1 MPTMTHSWSFN
12 KAPAGTKAGRFRRG
26 TVIAGVCVFI
36 ATSLVSCG
44 SDSEAPKDT
53 TTQSPSGSSTT
64 KQNTPA
70 ESSEPTSSSEKT
82 STSASSKSSSSGP
95 SDDKDKLANS
105 KDEES
110 SKEPSSETAFATK
123 DVAEAART
131 YGSLAPDSL
140 FEQFTECSHIKFD
153 ESTQCSGPEV
163 GQFMFYANEAKAA
176 RTTQYLTE
184 LRSSRVVEDSGDFV
198 VGWSTVGTTALITA
212 IDNRKGLV
220 LQHMMS
226 SDDAD
231 PKETIFELGLAKAQQ
246 P

>member
-1 MPTMTHSWSFN
+1 MPTMTHSWSFD

-53 TTQSPSGSSTT
+53 TAQSPSGGST
-64 KQNTPA
+64 KVSTPSD
-70 ESSEPTSSSEKT
+70 SSEPTTSSKTT
-82 STSASSKSSSSGP
+82 STSASSTSSSSAP
-95 SDDKDKLANS
+95 SDDKATPLSS
-105 KDEES
+105 KDEDS
-110 SKEPSSETAFATK
+110 TNEPSSEATFATK
-123 DVAEAART
+123 EVAEAART

-184 LRSSRVVEDSGDFV
+184 LRSSRVVEDMGDFV

>member
-53 TTQSPSGSSTT
+53 TAQSPSGGST
-64 KQNTPA
+64 KVSTPSD
-70 ESSEPTSSSEKT
+70 SSEPTTSSKTT
-82 STSASSKSSSSGP
+82 STSASSTSSSSAP
-95 SDDKDKLANS
+95 SDDKATPLSS
-105 KDEES
+105 KDEDS
-110 SKEPSSETAFATK
+110 TKKPSSEATFATK
-123 DVAEAART
+123 EVAEAART

-184 LRSSRVVEDSGDFV
+184 LRSSRVVEDMGDFV

>member
-53 TTQSPSGSSTT
+53 TAQSPSGSST
-64 KQNTPA
+64 KVSTPSD
-70 ESSEPTSSSEKT
+70 SSEPTTSSKTT
-82 STSASSKSSSSGP
+82 STSASSTSSSSAP
-95 SDDKDKLANS
+95 SDDKATPLSS
-105 KDEES
+105 KDEDS
-110 SKEPSSETAFATK
+110 TKEPASEATFATK
-123 DVAEAART
+123 EVAEAART
-131 YGSLAPDSL
+131 YGSLAPNSL

-184 LRSSRVVEDSGDFV
+184 LRSSRVVEDMGDFV

>member
-1 MPTMTHSWSFN
+1 MPTITHSWSFN
-12 KAPAGTKAGRFRRG
+12 KAPAGTKAERFRRG

-44 SDSEAPKDT
+44 SDNQASEDT
-53 TTQSPSGSSTT
+53 TAQSPSGSST
-64 KQNTPA
+64 KVSTPSD
-70 ESSEPTSSSEKT
+70 SSEPTTSSKT
-82 STSASSKSSSSGP
+82 TPTSASSTSSSSAP
-95 SDDKDKLANS
+95 SDDKATPLSS
-105 KDEES
+105 KDEDS
-110 SKEPSSETAFATK
+110 TKEPSSEATFATK
-123 DVAEAART
+123 EVAEAART

-184 LRSSRVVEDSGDFV
+184 LRSSRVVEDMGDFV

>member
-26 TVIAGVCVFI
+26 TVIAGVCVFV
-36 ATSLVSCG
+36 ATSLVSCD

-53 TTQSPSGSSTT
+53 TAQSPSRSST
-64 KQNTPA
+64 KVSTPSD
-70 ESSEPTSSSEKT
+70 SSEPTTSSKTT
-82 STSASSKSSSSGP
+82 STSASSTSSSSAP
-95 SDDKDKLANS
+95 SDDKATPLSN
-105 KDEES
+105 KDEDS
-110 SKEPSSETAFATK
+110 TKEPSSEATFATK
-123 DVAEAART
+123 EVAEAART

-184 LRSSRVVEDSGDFV
+184 LRSSRVVEDMGDFV